1 VDHAI
6 LKQFDLVSS
15 QENSSRVP
23 PCVDSASV
31 SPVVHQLL
39 SRQAGL
45 IDEGVIVKSVTMVSW
60 ELDPIYTR
68 GGTAYAVRRLA
79 NQLTGL
85 GIETRVF
92 LPDRLNTRRGK
103 DLRPLSLKMR
113 AGVRTPRVVQCS
125 EFCRVALE
133 AIEQT
138 RASAR
143 SDAVIAHS
151 DEGAMF
157 TILRNGNRSCE
168 PSVFW
173 LHSLYDPPI
182 SDFSKEQRRLL
193 PSRSLLASAVMM
205 ADLVVTSTGILKD
218 AREFEWPDR
227 LKELQKALTLAS
239 TEHRV
244 LTVESMGCLPEDLK
258 NSRNG
263 LTRNSNLENLKH
275 VPSPYVLFPCR
286 PSIDK
291 GFGIFAAI
299 AERLRGDNIAC
310 VAVQR
315 PAQRRK
321 PGNQSRSAPIY
332 WLPWLAQDELLV
344 AMRNAACT
352 VLPSITE
359 GFGLAAA
366 ESISLG
372 VTTLYHQVGGHHSLQ
387 ALPNALPVPLTT
399 SERAHLYG
407 LWAELIGIH
416 PDSWAVWTRHEISL
430 RPLVDKWVEAI
441 RSVVYRT
448 SGMRGIETGHFSE
461 RPVEERWGNKL
472 RRRIEGGV
480 NT

>member
-1 VDHAI
+1 MSRRA
-6 LKQFDLVSS
+6 LTLLQSRWLVL
-15 QENSSRVP
+15 
-23 PCVDSASV
+23 
-31 SPVVHQLL
+31 QLL
-39 SRQAGL
+39 SRQSGL
-45 IDEGVIVKSVTMVSW
+45 IDEGMIVKSVTMVSW

-68 GGTAYAVRRLA
+68 GGTAYAIRRLA

-85 GIETRVF
+85 GIETRVL
-92 LPDRLNTRRGK
+92 LPDRSDTRRDKVPG
-103 DLRPLSLKMR
+103 LLSLKMR
-113 AGVRTPRVVQCS
+113 AGVRTPRVVQCR

-133 AIEQT
+133 AVEQT
-138 RASAR
+138 RDGAR

-157 TILRNGNRSCE
+157 TILRKGKRSCE

-182 SDFSKEQRRLL
+182 SDFSKEQRQLL
-193 PSRSLLASAVMM
+193 PSPSLLASAVMM

-227 LKELQKALTLAS
+227 LKELQKALTIAS
-239 TEHRV
+239 DEYRV
-244 LTVESMGCLPEDLK
+244 LTVESMGCLPEDSQD
-258 NSRNG
+258 SRNG

-286 PSIDK
+286 PSVDK

-299 AERLRGDNIAC
+299 AERLRADNITC

-315 PAQRRK
+315 PAQRGESK
-321 PGNQSRSAPIY
+321 NPSRNAPIY

-366 ESISLG
+366 ESISQG
-372 VTTLYHQVGGHHSLQ
+372 VTTLYQQVGGHHGLE
-387 ALPNALPVPLTT
+387 AFPNALPIPLTT
-399 SERAHLYG
+399 IERAHLYG
-407 LWAELIGIH
+407 LWSELIGIH
-416 PDSWAVWTRHEISL
+416 PNSWPVWTRSEISL
-430 RPLVDKWVEAI
+430 RSLVDRWVEAI

-448 SGMRGIETGHFSE
+448 GGMRGIEPGHFSE
-461 RPVEERWGNKL
+461 WTVEERWGNKL
-472 RRRIEGGV
+472 RRRIEVGV

>member
-1 VDHAI
+1 M
-6 LKQFDLVSS
+6 
-15 QENSSRVP
+15 
-23 PCVDSASV
+23 
-31 SPVVHQLL
+31 
-39 SRQAGL
+39 
-45 IDEGVIVKSVTMVSW
+45 IVKSVTMVSW
-60 ELDPIYTR
+60 ELDPFYTR
-68 GGTAYAVRRLA
+68 GGTAYAIRRLA
-79 NQLTGL
+79 DQLMGL
-85 GIETRVF
+85 GIETRVL
-92 LPDRLNTRRGK
+92 LPDRLDTRRDK
-103 DLRPLSLKMR
+103 DMGPLFLKMR
-113 AGVRTPRVVQCS
+113 AGVHTPHVVQCS
-125 EFCRVALE
+125 EFCRA
-133 AIEQT
+133 AIEAVEQT
-138 RASAR
+138 WASAR

-157 TILRNGNRSCE
+157 TILRNGNRSCA

-182 SDFSKEQRRLL
+182 SDLPKEQRQIL
-193 PSRSLLASAVMM
+193 PSQSLLASAVMM

-218 AREFEWPDR
+218 AREFDWPDR
-227 LKELQKALTLAS
+227 LKELQKALTIALS
-239 TEHRV
+239 EDRV
-244 LTVESMGCLPEDLK
+244 LTVESMGCLPEDPK
-258 NSRNG
+258 NSSNR

-286 PSIDK
+286 PSVDK

-299 AERLRGDNIAC
+299 AGRLRADDIAC

-315 PAQRRK
+315 PKQQTK
-321 PGNQSRSAPIY
+321 SGTLSRSAPIY

-366 ESISLG
+366 ESISQG

-387 ALPNALPVPLTT
+387 AFPNAVSVPLTT
-399 SERAHLYG
+399 SERAQLYG
-407 LWAELIGIH
+407 LWSELIGIH
-416 PDSWAVWTRHEISL
+416 PDSWAVWTRHKISL
-430 RPLVDKWVEAI
+430 KSLVDKWVEAI
-441 RSVVYRT
+441 RSVVYRP
-448 SGMRGIETGHFSE
+448 GEMRGIETGLFSE